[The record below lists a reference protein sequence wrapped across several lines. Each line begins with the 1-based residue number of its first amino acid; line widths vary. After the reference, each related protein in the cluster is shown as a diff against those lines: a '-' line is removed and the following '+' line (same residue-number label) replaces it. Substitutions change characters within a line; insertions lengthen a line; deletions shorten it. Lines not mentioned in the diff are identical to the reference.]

1 MHPLESI
8 KQNKNILRVAAELGG
23 KRTEG
28 GNNDGIDEVEAIG
41 GINKEPVL
49 ETEPVVEEDI
59 QEIDVDDLTEHIQQF
74 SDLVIEQ
81 IENLEE
87 NLNEELVNEDLDFA
101 IDKIIDNMLPE

>member
-8 KQNKNILRVAAELGG
+8 KQNKNLLRVAAELGG

-41 GINKEPVL
+41 GINKEPAL

>member
-8 KQNKNILRVAAELGG
+8 KQNKNLLRVAAELGG

-28 GNNDGIDEVEAIG
+28 GNNDGIYEVEAIG
-41 GINKEPVL
+41 GINKEPAL

-59 QEIDVDDLTEHIQQF
+59 QEIDVDELTEHIQQF

-81 IENLEE
+81 IENLEK
-87 NLNEELVNEDLDFA
+87 NLNEELVNEDLDFE

>member
-8 KQNKNILRVAAELGG
+8 KQNKNLLRVAAELGG

-41 GINKEPVL
+41 VINKEPAL

-59 QEIDVDDLTEHIQQF
+59 QEIDVDELTEHIQQF

-81 IENLEE
+81 IENLEK